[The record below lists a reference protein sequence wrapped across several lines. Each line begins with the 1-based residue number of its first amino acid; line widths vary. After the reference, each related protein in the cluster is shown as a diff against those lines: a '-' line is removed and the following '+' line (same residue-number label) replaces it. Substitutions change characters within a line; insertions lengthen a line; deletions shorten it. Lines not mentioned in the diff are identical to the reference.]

1 VANDQDNLNIT
12 IDRLR
17 RADETHA
24 CAQLMANHEPWVTLR
39 RTYEDSIKMLNDP
52 AREVYVARAQ
62 DQVVG
67 FIILQMNGAFV
78 GYLQTVGV
86 MPEWRDRGIGS
97 RLIRFAEERIF
108 REAPN
113 VFICVSSFNPRA
125 QTLYE
130 RLGYKVVGELKNY
143 IVSGHAEILLRK
155 TIAPLK
161 EFQVAKS

>member
-1 VANDQDNLNIT
+1 VADDQDDLNIT
-12 IDRLR
+12 ISRLR
-17 RADETHA
+17 QVDEAHA
-24 CAQLMANHEPWVTLR
+24 CAQLMMHHEPWVTLR

-52 AREVYVARAQ
+52 AREVYVALAQ

-67 FIILQMNGAFV
+67 FLILQMNGAFV

-86 MPEWRDRGIGS
+86 MPDWRNRGIGS
-97 RLIRFAEERIF
+97 RLIQFAEERIF

-125 QTLYE
+125 QALYE
-130 RLGYKVVGELKNY
+130 RLGYAAVGELKDY

-161 EFQVAKS
+161 EFQVSNG